1 MARKWL
7 KRIGLVAVL
16 GAAVIG
22 VSLHLGGA
30 STSGGSGETG
40 VAQVDN
46 APAEALPRELASIE
60 VTTVA
65 PKGMSERLRV
75 SGQLRPVGSASIK
88 AKVSGTV
95 LEVNV
100 RQGDAVKSGDVL
112 VRFETE
118 DLQSA
123 LVQRDSNFEAAR
135 AQLVLAEQMLE
146 KTQELA
152 RRGFA
157 TTAALEKAESDVAAA
172 RANTQ
177 GLSAQTDSARTALRD
192 AVLVAP
198 FDGIV
203 ATRAIEPGETVN
215 ANAQLLTLVDT
226 SVLEAEVLVS
236 TRDITKLAIGQ
247 TAELN
252 VDGLEGQTIVG
263 TVDRIAP
270 VANEGTR
277 FVPVHIRLENTDG
290 RLWGGMFATGTILVR
305 QDDNV
310 IALPETALREDEAGR
325 HVLKLVDGRIVR
337 QTVEIGPRWDGGRL
351 VEIASGLASGD
362 VVVTAPLKDIAPD
375 MAVIV
380 SSTN

>member
-30 STSGGSGETG
+30 STSGISGEAG
-40 VAQVDN
+40 VASVADV
-46 APAEALPRELASIE
+46 PAEALPRELAPIE

-65 PKGMSERLRV
+65 QKAMRERLRV

-95 LEVNV
+95 LEVNA
-100 RQGDAVKSGDVL
+100 RQGDVVKSGDVL

-123 LVQRDSNFEAAR
+123 LVQRDSNLEAAR

-172 RANTQ
+172 RANAQ
-177 GLSAQTDSARTALRD
+177 GLSAQTDSARSALRD
-192 AVLVAP
+192 AALLAP

-203 ATRAIEPGETVN
+203 AARAIEPGETVS
-215 ANAQLLTLVDT
+215 ANAQLMTLVDT
-226 SVLEAEVLVS
+226 TVLEAEVLVS
-236 TRDITKLAIGQ
+236 TRDITRLAIGQ
-247 TAELN
+247 TAELA
-252 VDGLEGQTIVG
+252 VDGLDGQTIVG

-290 RLWGGMFATGTILVR
+290 KLWGGMFATGTILVR
-305 QDDNV
+305 QGEDV
-310 IALPETALREDEAGR
+310 IALPETAIREDDAGP
-325 HVLKLVDGRIVR
+325 HVLKLVEGRIVR
-337 QTVEIGPRWDGGRL
+337 QTVETGPRWDGGRL
-351 VEIASGLASGD
+351 VEIESGLAAGD
-362 VVVTAPLKDIAPD
+362 VVVSAPLKDIAPD
-375 MAVIV
+375 MAVVV
-380 SSTN
+380 SSAN